1 MPLSPRD
8 EQIRLAHA
16 DLIRLVVQASQ
27 TPGARAELD
36 PVLKQAEQA
45 GWTDLVPRIRRVLH
59 GERDTALLRG
69 LDDEDTVI
77 LSAILAGIQDPAT
90 LPDPNA
96 AADPAQ
102 AAPGLAHMIHAA
114 GRGDAQS
121 LHWLSQMA
129 EQMTRAGGDMARLG
143 GITKRLVDGERDP
156 EKLCK
161 GMGALGESLVLSLL
175 GELGKLE
182 RH

>member
-1 MPLSPRD
+1 MILSSRD
-8 EQIRLAHA
+8 QQIRLAHA
-16 DLIRLVVQASQ
+16 GLIRLVVQATQ
-27 TPGARAELD
+27 NVGARAELD
-36 PVLKQAEQA
+36 PVLTQAEQT
-45 GWTDLVPRIRRVLH
+45 GWTDLVPRVRRVLN

-69 LDDEDTVI
+69 LDEEDTVI
-77 LSAILAGIQDPAT
+77 LTAILAGIQDPAT
-90 LPDPNA
+90 LPEPDA
-96 AADPAQ
+96 AADPTQ
-102 AAPGLAHMIHAA
+102 AAPGLAQMVHAA
-114 GRGDAQS
+114 SRGDAQA

-143 GITKRLVDGERDP
+143 GIAKRLVDGERDP

-161 GMGALGESLVLSLL
+161 GMGPQGESLVLSLL

>member
-8 EQIRLAHA
+8 QQIRLAHA
-16 DLIRLVVQASQ
+16 ALIQLVVQASQ
-27 TPGARAELD
+27 NPEARNELE
-36 PVLKQAEQA
+36 PVLAQAEQG
-45 GWTDLVPRIRRVLH
+45 GWTDLVPRIRRILE
-59 GERDTALLRG
+59 GERDAALLRG

-77 LSAILAGIQDPAT
+77 LAAILDGLRDPST
-90 LPDPNA
+90 LPDPNDA
-96 AADPAQ
+96 GDPAQ

-114 GRGDAQS
+114 SRGDAQA

-129 EQMTRAGGDMARLG
+129 EQMTRAGGDLARLG

-156 EKLCK
+156 DRLCK
-161 GMGALGESLVLSLL
+161 GMGAQGESLVLSLL